1 MLSCA
6 RITAFRFQ
14 PLYSQ
19 APSTR
24 RVASG
29 SIIWFSCRSCQSCL
43 SCRAWCLRCV
53 HTWTSLS
60 ALCLVPPRGA
70 SERCQHGCQ
79 CRLRK
84 GCRYGCPCRCPRAG
98 RLVRQ
103 GAARG
108 HDEPGVVGARCARP
122 LRRDDRVHH
131 HLGGVAR
138 AWVVRRKSK
147 AAKSASRLQRSFE
160 APRQLQCSTAAPLLG
175 QPRGGG
181 APLGRARTKGMPRG
195 MQALRRMAS

>member
-14 PLYSQ
+14 PLCSQ

-53 HTWTSLS
+53 HIWTSLS

-70 SERCQHGCQ
+70 PERCQHGCQ

-84 GCRYGCPCRCPRAG
+84 GCRYGCRYGCLVRFRVRVRVRARAGLGRGLGKGLALDGCRCPRARHVWYPAG
-98 RLVRQ
+98 RSESPSLFICFPRNVCSLNRSAGVRCQ
-103 GAARG
+103 F
-108 HDEPGVVGARCARP
+108 
-122 LRRDDRVHH
+122 LIS
-131 HLGGVAR
+131 GGPPVNC
-138 AWVVRRKSK
+138 K
-147 AAKSASRLQRSFE
+147 ASVL
-160 APRQLQCSTAAPLLG
+160 
-175 QPRGGG
+175 
-181 APLGRARTKGMPRG
+181 
-195 MQALRRMAS
+195 

>member
-53 HTWTSLS
+53 HIWTSLS
-60 ALCLVPPRGA
+60 ALCLVPPPRGA
-70 SERCQHGCQ
+70 PERCQHGRQ

-103 GAARG
+103 GAARR
-108 HDEPGVVGARCARP
+108 HDETGVVGARCARP

-138 AWVVRRKSK
+138 AWADGQSKSK
-147 AAKSASRLQRSFE
+147 AAKSTSRRQRSF
-160 APRQLQCSTAAPLLG
+160 RSQGSTAAPVLNRS
-175 QPRGGG
+175 PFPWVATRRGRTS
-181 APLGRARTKGMPRG
+181 RASTN
-195 MQALRRMAS
+195 